1 MYHFKSNTTAPLP
14 VMVFIYGGGFTSG
27 DNKVANYGPHY
38 FLDKE
43 IVLVTVNYRLGV
55 LGECN
60 RTELTHFKLT

>member
-1 MYHFKSNTTAPLP
+1 
-14 VMVFIYGGGFTSG
+14 MVFIYGGGFTSG